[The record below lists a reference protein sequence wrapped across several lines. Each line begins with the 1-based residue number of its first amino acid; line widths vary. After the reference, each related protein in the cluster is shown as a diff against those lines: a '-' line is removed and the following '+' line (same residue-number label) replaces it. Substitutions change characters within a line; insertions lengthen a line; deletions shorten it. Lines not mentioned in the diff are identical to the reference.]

1 LQEDSGKGSQ
11 ILESQRSFTA
21 RTKPV
26 RGMAEASAHA
36 TGNGLVLGRYRPLR
50 PLGSGGMGSVWH
62 AYDEKRDREVALKI
76 VPRTGTA
83 GPRAEREA
91 TAAAQLEHPACL
103 RAYALARDEG
113 HVYIAYEY
121 VPGRTFRHALDHGEL
136 DDRRAV
142 EAAAQILEGLAH
154 AHARGIVH
162 RDVKPSNVL
171 LADGPEISVRLLD
184 FGLALMTEEET
195 LTAAGDVPGTLAY
208 ISPERLR
215 GKPAGPATDIWST
228 GVLLW
233 EALAH
238 RHPFGGGRFLD
249 VAKQIARGAP
259 SLGSVRPDL
268 PRPLV
273 QLVDRA
279 LSVDPAKRPAA
290 AGLAPGL
297 RRAAAARPP
306 SVRFGGAWHRQ
317 SPGKRRNPSLP
328 LTDAWHRFGRVA
340 PRLAPAVPAALLA
353 GWTTATLPFFPAHW
367 PALLAAAAA
376 LLCLAGPRLGLAFA
390 LAVPVL
396 PLGNISLGLAIV
408 YSIAACAWF
417 ALFWAV
423 PRAGL
428 LFVAGPLLA
437 PLGALGLLPIA
448 MLRSGGPARRAA
460 QTAAALLAAAVV
472 AALGGHTLPIVGASP
487 PELSIAGVPGPRDA
501 AGTLWTALTHSHG
514 LLLEAV
520 ALCAAAALVG
530 SFRRRGPWGAAAFGA
545 LLTTLTLLADPGAA
559 ALPLVAAAWVSA
571 ILLALEPGPPR
582 PLPAFFAGVRRIS
595 LRRPRLRAITDSGTG

>member
-1 LQEDSGKGSQ
+1 
-11 ILESQRSFTA
+11 
-21 RTKPV
+21 
-26 RGMAEASAHA
+26 MAEGSAHA
-36 TGNGLVLGRYRPLR
+36 TANGLVLGRYRPLR

-62 AYDEKRDREVALKI
+62 ARDETRDREVALKI

-121 VPGRTFRHALDHGEL
+121 IPGRTFRHALDHGEL
-136 DDRRAV
+136 DDERAV

-154 AHARGIVH
+154 AHERGIVH

-171 LADGPEISVRLLD
+171 LADGPGVSVRLLD

-215 GKPAGPATDIWST
+215 GKPAEPATDVWST

-238 RHPFGGGRFLD
+238 RHPFGGGRFLE
-249 VAKQIARGAP
+249 VAKRIGRGAP
-259 SLGSVRPDL
+259 SLGTVRPDL

-273 QLVDRA
+273 ELVDRA
-279 LSVDPAKRPAA
+279 LSVDPGKRPSAA
-290 AGLAPGL
+290 RLAANL
-297 RRAAAARPP
+297 RRAVNTRARHRP
-306 SVRFGGAWHRQ
+306 SLALRLSAWHRKKAAKAHF
-317 SPGKRRNPSLP
+317 PCIG
-328 LTDAWHRFGRVA
+328 LTSAWHGYALRCG
-340 PRLAPAVPAALLA
+340 PALPAALFA

-376 LLCLAGPRLGLAFA
+376 LLCLAGPRLGLGFA

-408 YSIAACAWF
+408 YAIAACAWF
-417 ALFWAV
+417 ALFWGV

-437 PLGALGLLPIA
+437 PLGAVGLLPIA
-448 MLRSGGPARRAA
+448 MLPAGGPARRAA
-460 QTAAALLAAAVV
+460 QTAAALLAAGVV
-472 AALGGHTLPIVGASP
+472 AGLGGHTLPIVDASAP
-487 PELSIAGVPGPRDA
+487 DLAIAGVAGPLDA
-501 AGTLWTALTHSHG
+501 ASALGAAFTQAHG
-514 LLLEAV
+514 YLLEAI
-520 ALCAAAALVG
+520 ALSAAAALAG
-530 SFRRRGPWGAAAFGA
+530 SCRRRGPWAAAGFGS
-545 LLTTLTLLADPGAA
+545 LLTTLTLLADPDAA
-559 ALPLVAAAWVSA
+559 ALPLVAAAWLSA
-571 ILLALEPGPPR
+571 LLLALEPGPRR
-582 PLPAFFAGVRRIS
+582 PPPAFFARVRRLS
-595 LRRPRLRAITDSGTG
+595 LRRPRLRAVTNSGTG